1 MKTKKYYIGQKGA
14 GGVTTKAIVIMYV
27 VLILI
32 CAIFLIPLCWMIATA
47 FKSSYQTYNELDKF
61 WPAPWTIQNFKDI
74 FLTTPMLGFI
84 KNSVIVTSTSIIGT
98 LLSTTLAGYAFGRL
112 KWKGR
117 DGVFMVVLIAM
128 MIPSQAIMIP
138 QYMVFQKAH
147 LINTLFPLIVPSWL
161 AASTKG
167 AFYIF
172 TIRQFIMSIPHDI
185 DEAAKIDGC
194 GYFKIYSK
202 ILIPLLTPA
211 IGSVVVF
218 SFIENWNNFLSALIY
233 LNDEAKF
240 TLPIGIQYF
249 QTQTFVDWNKIM
261 GASIISV
268 IPAIIVLF
276 VGQKYLIKG
285 VNLSASKG

>member
-14 GGVTTKAIVIMYV
+14 GGVTTRAIIIMYV

-32 CAIFLIPLCWMIATA
+32 CAIFLIPLCWMIVTT

-61 WPAPWTIQNFKDI
+61 WPDPWTIQNFKDI
-74 FLTTPMLGFI
+74 FLTTPMLSFI

-117 DGVFMVVLIAM
+117 DAVFMVVLIAM

-185 DEAAKIDGC
+185 DEAAKIEGC

-211 IGSVVVF
+211 IGSVIVF

-249 QTQTFVDWNKIM
+249 QTQIFVDWNKIM

>member
-1 MKTKKYYIGQKGA
+1 
-14 GGVTTKAIVIMYV
+14 MYV

-32 CAIFLIPLCWMIATA
+32 CAIFLIPLCWMIVTA

-61 WPAPWTIQNFKDI
+61 WPDPWTIQNFKDI
-74 FLTTPMLGFI
+74 FLTTPMLSFI

-117 DGVFMVVLIAM
+117 DAVFMVVLIAM

-147 LINTLFPLIVPSWL
+147 FINTLFPLIVPSWL

-185 DEAAKIDGC
+185 DEAAKIEGC

-211 IGSVVVF
+211 IGSVIVF

-249 QTQTFVDWNKIM
+249 QTQIFVDWNKIM

>member
-14 GGVTTKAIVIMYV
+14 GGVTTRAIVIMYV

-32 CAIFLIPLCWMIATA
+32 CAIFLIPLCWMIVTA

-61 WPAPWTIQNFKDI
+61 WPDPWTIQNFKDI
-74 FLTTPMLGFI
+74 FLTTPMLSFI

-117 DGVFMVVLIAM
+117 DAVFMVVLIAM

-211 IGSVVVF
+211 IGSVIVF

>member
-14 GGVTTKAIVIMYV
+14 GGVTTRAIIIMYV

-32 CAIFLIPLCWMIATA
+32 CAIFLIPLCWMIVTT

-61 WPAPWTIQNFKDI
+61 WPDPWTIQNFKDI
-74 FLTTPMLGFI
+74 FLTTPMLSFI

-117 DGVFMVVLIAM
+117 DAVFMVVLIAM

-147 LINTLFPLIVPSWL
+147 FINTLFPLIVPSWL

-185 DEAAKIDGC
+185 DEAAKIEGC

-211 IGSVVVF
+211 IGSVIVF

>member
-1 MKTKKYYIGQKGA
+1 MKTKKFYIGQKGA
-14 GGVTTKAIVIMYV
+14 GGVTTRAIVIMYV

-32 CAIFLIPLCWMIATA
+32 CAIFLIPLCWMIVTA

-61 WPAPWTIQNFKDI
+61 WPDPWTIQNFKDI
-74 FLTTPMLGFI
+74 FLTTPMLSFI

-117 DGVFMVVLIAM
+117 DAVFMVVLIAM

-211 IGSVVVF
+211 IGSVIVF

>member
-14 GGVTTKAIVIMYV
+14 GGVTTRAIIIMYV

-32 CAIFLIPLCWMIATA
+32 CAIFLIPLCWMIVTA

-61 WPAPWTIQNFKDI
+61 WPDPWTIQNFKDI
-74 FLTTPMLGFI
+74 FLTTPMLSFI

-98 LLSTTLAGYAFGRL
+98 LLSTTLADYAFGRL

-117 DGVFMVVLIAM
+117 DAVFMVVLIAM

-185 DEAAKIDGC
+185 DEAAKIEGC

-211 IGSVVVF
+211 IGSVIVF

>member
-1 MKTKKYYIGQKGA
+1 M
-14 GGVTTKAIVIMYV
+14 IV
-27 VLILI
+27 
-32 CAIFLIPLCWMIATA
+32 TA

-61 WPAPWTIQNFKDI
+61 WPDPWTIQNFKDI
-74 FLTTPMLGFI
+74 FLTTPMLSFI

-117 DGVFMVVLIAM
+117 DAVFMVVLIAM

-185 DEAAKIDGC
+185 DEAAKIEGC

-211 IGSVVVF
+211 IGSVIVF

>member
-14 GGVTTKAIVIMYV
+14 GGVTTRAIIIMYV

-32 CAIFLIPLCWMIATA
+32 CAIFLIPLCWMIVTA

-61 WPAPWTIQNFKDI
+61 WPDPWTIQNFKDI
-74 FLTTPMLGFI
+74 FLTTPMLSFI

-117 DGVFMVVLIAM
+117 DAVFMVVLIAM

-147 LINTLFPLIVPSWL
+147 FINTLFPLIVPSWL

-185 DEAAKIDGC
+185 DEAAKIEGC

-211 IGSVVVF
+211 IGSVIVF